1 MNTADRAYLGLAVL
15 AGCFIAYVELHT
27 TEVTATLGLLI
38 VVGLF
43 LGFARRRLFWLWAV
57 VIGASVPV
65 AYVAA
70 VIFNIT
76 PRELPQPEGII
87 TDVLVGAFTVAASM
101 IAAAIGAMIARSVS
115 RTA

>member
-1 MNTADRAYLGLAVL
+1 
-15 AGCFIAYVELHT
+15 
-27 TEVTATLGLLI
+27 
-38 VVGLF
+38 
-43 LGFARRRLFWLWAV
+43 
-57 VIGASVPV
+57 V